1 MVLRV
6 TYDEKTKNKMFF
18 NVIFKKTICFFKVL
32 VNNFEGFDD
41 YY

>member
-6 TYDEKTKNKMFF
+6 TYDEKTKSLTFF
-18 NVIFKKTICFFKVL
+18 NVIFKKTSCFFKVL